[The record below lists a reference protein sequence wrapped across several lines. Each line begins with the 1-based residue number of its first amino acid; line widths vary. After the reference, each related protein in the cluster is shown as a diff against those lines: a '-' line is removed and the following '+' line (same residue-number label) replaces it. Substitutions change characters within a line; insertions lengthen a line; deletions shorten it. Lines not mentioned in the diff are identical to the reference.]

1 MIKCVTFSLYFIFL
15 ATRMIGEVLVEQGKF
30 SEALEHHTQYLDM
43 ARTLRNAVT
52 EQRALATLGWTYLT
66 MSQLDPANLQK
77 ALKYSAKCLK
87 AVSRIPSKDVEKG
100 ERSQMTGRAQENIG
114 KINWRLGSSVEAEKS
129 FSEAEKN
136 FQGHRDAAGEQ
147 EHHLHGGHLLHG
159 LCLLLPPD
167 QGRGKYP
174 FSEKV
179 RTSKVRPT
187 FSAASLTCLTL
198 SPSRAPVSLCQN
210 LSFDVRK

>member
-87 AVSRIPSKDVEKG
+87 AVSRI
-100 ERSQMTGRAQENIG
+100 
-114 KINWRLGSSVEAEKS
+114 SS
-129 FSEAEKN
+129 N
-136 FQGHRDAAGEQ
+136 R
-147 EHHLHGGHLLHG
+147 
-159 LCLLLPPD
+159 C
-167 QGRGKYP
+167 
-174 FSEKV
+174 
-179 RTSKVRPT
+179 
-187 FSAASLTCLTL
+187 
-198 SPSRAPVSLCQN
+198 
-210 LSFDVRK
+210 

>member
-1 MIKCVTFSLYFIFL
+1 
-15 ATRMIGEVLVEQGKF
+15 MIGEVLVEQGKF

-100 ERSQMTGRAQENIG
+100 ERSQMTGRA
-114 KINWRLGSSVEAEKS
+114 
-129 FSEAEKN
+129 
-136 FQGHRDAAGEQ
+136 H
-147 EHHLHGGHLLHG
+147 
-159 LCLLLPPD
+159 
-167 QGRGKYP
+167 
-174 FSEKV
+174 
-179 RTSKVRPT
+179 
-187 FSAASLTCLTL
+187 
-198 SPSRAPVSLCQN
+198 
-210 LSFDVRK
+210 